1 MHIESDS
8 RTSAS
13 VEFATFESSSDKM
26 ILILSTQASKLTSSS
41 ATWLFFFN
49 NTRIVV
55 KNTISSNLM
64 VGLNCHA
71 ARSPA
76 HWRMT
81 WPQSISQFEIHS
93 SSSEQYVWVF
103 IEFFSSIKN
112 YFDIHW
118 HEIIAILSLTNQQTV
133 ASRVRRTLVFIK
145 SDAINRVVNDDL
157 ICMRIFFSRRSS
169 RCDVNTSLLSDL
181 DLPDMFDQRMHETK
195 MSRCATVSE
204 SQHRDAFDTWIKSNE
219 LRRTRVRCDNSVVR
233 SDDLA

>member
-1 MHIESDS
+1 MQL
-8 RTSAS
+8 
-13 VEFATFESSSDKM
+13 VVP
-26 ILILSTQASKLTSSS
+26 
-41 ATWLFFFN
+41 
-49 NTRIVV
+49 RIDVW
-55 KNTISSNLM
+55 
-64 VGLNCHA
+64 HD
-71 ARSPA
+71 
-76 HWRMT
+76 H
-81 WPQSISQFEIHS
+81 SQLVNFEIHS

-181 DLPDMFDQRMHETK
+181 DQPDMFDQRMHETK

-219 LRRTRVRCDNSVVR
+219 LRRTRVRCDNSSREIRWSCVVVLPDHDIFMTECCTETVQR
-233 SDDLA
+233 DAHVNKFVVSV